1 MDIEITCFTC
11 YESFTDYIDIQNG
24 SYNEIIDCEICCRPN
39 KISLTRKND
48 QIIEFDVSDGNE

>member
-11 YESFTDYIDIQNG
+11 YENFTIYIDIQNG
-24 SYNEIIDCEICCRPN
+24 SYTEIIDCEICCRPN
-39 KISLTRKND
+39 KISLICKND

>member
-11 YESFTDYIDIQNG
+11 YENFTDYIDIQNG
-24 SYNEIIDCEICCRPN
+24 SYNEIIDCEICCWPN
-39 KISLTRKND
+39 KISLTCKND